1 MFPVIRG
8 IPGWAAV
15 LLIVAFVALSYA
27 IDWNKPLLGRPLT
40 ILYFAGCV
48 LAVLLVRR
56 RGLFWPAVMPPIIG
70 ALGVPLFYLLTATPL
85 GETLGRA
92 DVLTALV
99 PLAKRFPLI
108 LVTWLIVLA
117 IAVVRGFV
125 LEPSTTRGD
134 HHLAE
139 KVLGRMG
146 FSGTRGS
153 RGSSRRPA
161 PRRSAAAASRA
172 AGHRNKHHRAADRTP
187 SDSAATTATDSA
199 GGPVDRGSSSSRRS
213 QRDSA
218 AAAARSGDRPLPPI
232 RRTTPKAEPQP
243 EAAAD
248 KHAQTGRAKPAAGGR
263 TTAAAQSS
271 AAAPRAGSRRLGG
284 KEPHSE
290 RGRRIRRED

>member
-1 MFPVIRG
+1 MFPGIRG

-125 LEPSTTRGD
+125 LEPSTTRGN

-139 KVLGRMG
+139 QVRGRMG
-146 FSGTRGS
+146 FTGT

-161 PRRSAAAASRA
+161 PKRSAAAASRD
-172 AGHRNKHHRAADRTP
+172 AGHRNKNHRAADRT
-187 SDSAATTATDSA
+187 SRDSAATTATDA
-199 GGPVDRGSSSSRRS
+199 EDLPVDRNSPGSRRT

-218 AAAARSGDRPLPPI
+218 AAAARSSDRPLPPI

-248 KHAQTGRAKPAAGGR
+248 KPAQTGRAKPAAGGR

-271 AAAPRAGSRRLGG
+271 ATTPRAGSRRLGG